1 MVSKIVNN
9 IVDKPLK
16 TLFKTNGKLFARIQ
30 NFVLVVYKT
39 IVHQLFP
46 SFFTG
51 FYTTTSSLSETNV
64 FHYSTY
70 PTTITTKYIK

>member
-16 TLFKTNGKLFARIQ
+16 TLFKTNGKLFTIIQ
-30 NFVLVVYKT
+30 NFILVVYKT

-51 FYTTTSSLSETNV
+51 FYTATFSLFETNI